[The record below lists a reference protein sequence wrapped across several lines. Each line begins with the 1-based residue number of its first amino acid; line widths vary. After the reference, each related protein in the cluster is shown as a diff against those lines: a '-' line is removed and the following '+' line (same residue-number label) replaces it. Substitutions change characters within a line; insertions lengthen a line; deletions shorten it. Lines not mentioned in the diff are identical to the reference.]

1 MDKKLL
7 DLLKN
12 KPEKGLEK
20 LINTYSGLVYTIIY
34 NKLNQ
39 YLPVQDIEECV
50 SSVFYEVYKNR
61 SEIDLSKGTLRAYIA
76 VVSKRRAIDLFRKN
90 SKHVTNLVPLEIQ
103 DLESGAVNRVF
114 SVEDEVDTETK
125 DMLIQAV
132 KALGEPDTEIF
143 IRKYYLGQNSK
154 EISGLMGI
162 KQNTID
168 KRLSRG
174 LSKLRSI
181 VGYMEKPQER
191 EGK

>member
-1 MDKKLL
+1 MDKKIL
-7 DLLKN
+7 DLLKE

-39 YLPVQDIEECV
+39 YFSVEDIEECV

-61 SEIDLSKGTLRAYIA
+61 SVIDLSKGTLKAYIA
-76 VVSKRRAIDLFRKN
+76 VLSKRRAIDLFRKN
-90 SKHVTNLVPLEIQ
+90 SKHVINQISLETQ
-103 DLESGAVNRVF
+103 DLEDCAVNRLF
-114 SVEDEVDTETK
+114 NVEDEVDAETK
-125 DMLIQAV
+125 DMLIQAI
-132 KALGEPDTEIF
+132 KALGEPDSEIF
-143 IRKYYLGQNSK
+143 TRKYYLGQNSK

-162 KQNTID
+162 KQNTVD

-174 LSKLRSI
+174 LLKLRAI
-181 VGYMEKPQER
+181 VDKMEKPQEM

>member
-1 MDKKLL
+1 MDKKIL

-20 LINTYSGLVYTIIY
+20 LINTYSGLAYTIIY

-39 YLPVQDIEECV
+39 YFSVEDIEECV
-50 SSVFYEVYKNR
+50 SSVFYEVYENR
-61 SEIDLSKGTLRAYIA
+61 NVIDLSKGTLKAYIA
-76 VVSKRRAIDLFRKN
+76 VLSKRRAIDLFRKN
-90 SKHVTNLVPLEIQ
+90 SKHVTNLVSLETQ
-103 DLESGAVNRVF
+103 ELEYCTENQIF
-114 SVEDEVDTETK
+114 SVEDEVDAETK
-125 DMLIQAV
+125 DMLIQAI
-132 KALGEPDTEIF
+132 KALGKPDSEIF

-154 EISGLMGI
+154 EISLLMGI

-174 LSKLRSI
+174 LSKLRAI
-181 VGYMEKPQER
+181 VGSMEKPQEM

>member
-76 VVSKRRAIDLFRKN
+76 VISKRRAIDLFRKN

-103 DLESGAVNRVF
+103 DLESGAVSRVF

>member
-7 DLLKN
+7 DFLNN

-76 VVSKRRAIDLFRKN
+76 VISKRRAIDLFRKN

-103 DLESGAVNRVF
+103 DLESGAVSRVF

>member
-181 VGYMEKPQER
+181 VDCMEKPQER

>member
-1 MDKKLL
+1 MDKQLL

-76 VVSKRRAIDLFRKN
+76 VISKRRAIDLFRKN

-114 SVEDEVDTETK
+114 SVEAEVDTETK

>member
-1 MDKKLL
+1 MDKKIL

-20 LINTYSGLVYTIIY
+20 LIDTYSGLVYTIIY
-34 NKLNQ
+34 NKLSQ
-39 YLPVQDIEECV
+39 CFSIEDIEECV
-50 SSVFYEVYKNR
+50 SSVFYEVYQNR
-61 SEIDLSKGTLRAYIA
+61 SVIELKKGTLKAYIA
-76 VVSKRRAIDLFRKN
+76 VLSKRRAIDLFRKN
-90 SKHVTNLVPLEIQ
+90 RKHVTNLVSLETQ
-103 DLESGAVNRVF
+103 DLEDYTA
-114 SVEDEVDTETK
+114 EDEMDAETK
-125 DMLIQAV
+125 DMLIRAI
-132 KALGEPDTEIF
+132 KALGEPDSEIF

-174 LSKLRSI
+174 LSKLRTI
-181 VGYMEKPQER
+181 VGNMEKPQEM

>member
-1 MDKKLL
+1 MDKKIL

-39 YLPVQDIEECV
+39 YFSVEDIEECV
-50 SSVFYEVYKNR
+50 SSVFYEVYENR
-61 SEIDLSKGTLRAYIA
+61 NVIDLSKGTLKAYIA
-76 VVSKRRAIDLFRKN
+76 VLSKRRAIDLFRKN
-90 SKHVTNLVPLEIQ
+90 SKHVANLVYLKTQELEDCI
-103 DLESGAVNRVF
+103 ENRLF
-114 SVEDEVDTETK
+114 NVEDEVDTETK
-125 DMLIQAV
+125 DMLIQAI
-132 KALGEPDTEIF
+132 KALGEPDSEIF
-143 IRKYYLGQNSK
+143 IRKYYHSQNSK

-174 LSKLRSI
+174 LSKLRVI
-181 VGYMEKPQER
+181 VGSMEKPQEM